1 MVDMILTLAQA
12 VGPSRLNYPPSE
24 LFARPLST
32 LVRNLLPG
40 DISFR
45 QPEAVEIEPKFN
57 SRFSGVFLHDH
68 ARKLA
73 RFALSMEKSF

>member
-12 VGPSRLNYPPSE
+12 VGPGRLNCPPSE

-32 LVRNLLPG
+32 FVRKLLPG
-40 DISFR
+40 DIRFR
-45 QPEAVEIEPKFN
+45 QPEAVKIEPKFN

-73 RFALSMEKSF
+73 RFAISIMK